1 MKKRICCL
9 LLAIVLVVGLMPV
22 ISIPANAALLTTT
35 GGKCYFAGETVS
47 FEQLSERDFVEAG
60 VIITTEK
67 NEVRVEGMGDET
79 IRFRKDRPL
88 TVLSESS
95 TWQTGRFWTITN
107 KQNFLPFFANLPL

>member
-67 NEVRVEGMGDET
+67 NEVRVEGMGDNCKAT
-79 IRFRKDRPL
+79 IRFRNVGEKQL
-88 TVLSESS
+88 LL
-95 TWQTGRFWTITN
+95 RFARFKVIG
-107 KQNFLPFFANLPL
+107 